1 MKEHSE
7 NGSEIEENE
16 EMLNSAD
23 LPHFEAIESNASM
36 KSVSVVA
43 RGRPKIPNYWSRL
56 IMMEHDSIK
65 DIQQYSIDLDM
76 QQAKQRR
83 REQVK
88 KGSQTWAPLFF
99 TNDLLKEHDKLEF
112 ENFAIP
118 DKQLRKY
125 GR

>member
-16 EMLNSAD
+16 EMLDSAD

-65 DIQQYSIDLDM
+65 DI
-76 QQAKQRR
+76 
-83 REQVK
+83 
-88 KGSQTWAPLFF
+88 
-99 TNDLLKEHDKLEF
+99 
-112 ENFAIP
+112 
-118 DKQLRKY
+118 
-125 GR
+125 